1 MLIVHN
7 LYGQHKIST
16 NPTHSPCSGVC
27 HSHTFDA
34 SMRCLEKVILE
45 FGFSSVA
52 PSIAA
57 YILNA
62 RAVFMILLISCG
74 GMGIRRFSAG
84 ATRNP
89 VI

>member
-16 NPTHSPCSGVC
+16 NPTHSPCSPC